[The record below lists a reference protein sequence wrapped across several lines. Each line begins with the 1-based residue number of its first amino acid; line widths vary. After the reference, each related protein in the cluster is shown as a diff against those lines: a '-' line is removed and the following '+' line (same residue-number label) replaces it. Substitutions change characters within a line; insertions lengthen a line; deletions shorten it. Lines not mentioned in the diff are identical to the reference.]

1 MKINKN
7 GISLDEYSLHVER
20 VCKEPICGKKYTIQE
35 YLDESEYNFYPP
47 VSYIKGCSRFCL
59 SCWLGVTEHNDADD
73 SGFEGEDHGLD
84 LCFPDDHSH
93 WYDESNYREIDLGDL
108 SKAYEKYINDGC
120 HLAILPLSRIA
131 THRSI
136 FLPYGV
142 MIYPEGRL
150 SFDALEFNNNDE
162 CELSYLQSSMSGISI
177 AEYSQQP
184 LLVLP
189 IKVNWRT
196 LLRASHKKHMDMI
209 RAISEVVDYL
219 CLNFIQYK
227 LCELTYMPDEGL
239 PNSAGQVNSNSMM
252 ASSLFLKN
260 GGDEAKLISGS
271 AFSHRIT
278 RGVGLV
284 LNQPEW
290 DTIPSEGGICK
301 VIQHALFLYS
311 DMIKT
316 ESTTSRYI
324 QAMNLLEYLAFPR
337 EYKNFKKV
345 KTVISRYVASNE
357 SERIDILNRFE
368 ELTGKIDSNTGKQ
381 IGIRTRIIHVG
392 ARLEDLVKNE
402 QSRIDLFR
410 ELDNYIRS
418 VIDHMIEH
426 SSLTYDEYEDV
437 KKQM

>member
-1 MKINKN
+1 
-7 GISLDEYSLHVER
+7 
-20 VCKEPICGKKYTIQE
+20 
-35 YLDESEYNFYPP
+35 
-47 VSYIKGCSRFCL
+47 
-59 SCWLGVTEHNDADD
+59 
-73 SGFEGEDHGLD
+73 
-84 LCFPDDHSH
+84 
-93 WYDESNYREIDLGDL
+93 
-108 SKAYEKYINDGC
+108 
-120 HLAILPLSRIA
+120 
-131 THRSI
+131 
-136 FLPYGV
+136 

-345 KTVISRYVASNE
+345 KTVISRYVASL
-357 SERIDILNRFE
+357 SL
-368 ELTGKIDSNTGKQ
+368 
-381 IGIRTRIIHVG
+381 IH
-392 ARLEDLVKNE
+392 
-402 QSRIDLFR
+402 I
-410 ELDNYIRS
+410 
-418 VIDHMIEH
+418 
-426 SSLTYDEYEDV
+426 
-437 KKQM
+437 